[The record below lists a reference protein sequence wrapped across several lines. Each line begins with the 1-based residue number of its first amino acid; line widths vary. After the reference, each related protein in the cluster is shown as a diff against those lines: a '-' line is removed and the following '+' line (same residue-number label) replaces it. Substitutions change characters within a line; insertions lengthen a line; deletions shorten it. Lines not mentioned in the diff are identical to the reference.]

1 MEATTLARPYAKAAF
16 SAARDS
22 NTLAKWSD
30 SLATVAAIA
39 AHPKVLAELTS
50 PAYGASTKASML
62 IDLAEG
68 DFDSSFV
75 SFLQVLADNNRLSL
89 LGYIRDV
96 FESLKAQLEQFVDVN
111 VSTAFELSTETV
123 GSLKQALANKLGT
136 DINISTSI
144 DSGLIGGVVVRAGDT
159 VIDGSIKG
167 RLAKL
172 ATVMNS

>member
-16 SAARDS
+16 SAACDS
-22 NTLAKWSD
+22 KALDRWSD
-30 SLATVAAIA
+30 ALATAAATA
-39 AHPKVLAELTS
+39 AHPKVAGELAS
-50 PAYGASTKASML
+50 PSHGAGAKAAML
-62 IDLAEG
+62 VDLAEG
-68 DFDSSFV
+68 NFDSSFV

-89 LGYIRDV
+89 LADIREV

-111 VSTAFELSTETV
+111 VSSAFELSDEAV
-123 GSLKQALANKLGT
+123 GNLKQALAKKLGT
-136 DINISTSI
+136 DINISTLV
-144 DSGLIGGVVVRAGDT
+144 DSDLIGGVVIRAGDT